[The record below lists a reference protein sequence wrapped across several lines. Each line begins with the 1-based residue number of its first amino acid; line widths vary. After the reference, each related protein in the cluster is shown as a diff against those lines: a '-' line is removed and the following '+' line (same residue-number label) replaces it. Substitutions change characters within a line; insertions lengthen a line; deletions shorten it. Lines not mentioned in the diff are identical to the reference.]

1 MPSAFTASLKR
12 FVFWDYSRGSRQYDV
27 MVVIILAFVFLTPRA
42 WFRDQPRIP
51 RANKIA
57 MLPDEH
63 GSAKYW
69 IDPEL
74 LAGVPENQRIARLS
88 QILKRENGR
97 WQPVLR
103 LQPIYD
109 ESEQE
114 LKGYVAFTTPE

>member
-1 MPSAFTASLKR
+1 
-12 FVFWDYSRGSRQYDV
+12 
-27 MVVIILAFVFLTPRA
+27 
-42 WFRDQPRIP
+42 
-51 RANKIA
+51 

-88 QILKRENGR
+88 QILKSENGR